1 MIRRSVSIHDLR
13 AVVDEERYELYLA
26 NPVCHSLLVH
36 INDRQSVLIGKADA
50 ELAPVDALAD
60 VIDDAVQGETAS
72 TTQAARDVM
81 GFVEEVVQYL
91 LAGHHYE
98 PLRRI
103 AGTIGKAEIPCNR
116 YYFYRK
122 IEGPLFDAIDSGES
136 VVLAITAETR
146 RLARS
151 LVERYNHEDRRRRIF
166 VWTTGSDLFEIQRE
180 GGETRYLTPGDPA
193 NYRVRY
199 NVRRLSDELGADCSD
214 DDKAEARKGLEDEGF
229 RVFADGALRLWIRH
243 PQEFDRLMDVEV
255 VADDLSL
262 PSDDD
267 LPTDEIKHVCE
278 MAAQDYLRSKIKER
292 DSLPK
297 ATSAFEDEFL
307 FAKVLR
313 FITER
318 RIKNAL
324 YILQDAHQY
333 LAATGMLDR
342 FANRTASTLKDA
354 NIRLRRAKT
363 GTQIVALAAD
373 FKPPSDL
380 TTEVKKIELNL
391 PSRRELLAEYRRRL
405 HSDIARWNGTTPEEL
420 DPLATSD
427 DLVRIADS
435 AAGMTLMEAVDA
447 VRPLL
452 AVGNVRPEDVMAA
465 IQDAKKSAVKRN
477 PALELVDTHSVQQ
490 LDLGGM
496 DRFLGWLESRKK
508 VFDQPDK
515 ARAVGIERPPRGVL
529 LLGIPG
535 TGKSLAAKL
544 IARDWKLPLVRLD
557 MGAVQDKFVG
567 ESEKNIREALKIVEA
582 MSPCI
587 LWIDE
592 IDKGVAQ
599 DDGAHAHSTT
609 LNVRATLLTWLQE
622 TRVPA
627 FVVATANRFN
637 ALPPELTRAGRFD
650 ARFFLGCPDAD
661 GRKQILNI
669 HLNARGI
676 GMDVDDLKPVID
688 LTQGFTGAELE
699 QIVLDALYA
708 AFNRDEKMTLNDLVA
723 AASQSTPLIRAVGK
737 GLDEVWNL
745 IEQGRVLPASDS
757 LLSRTQLAKLI
768 DPDLFSPMYCRQEN
782 ISGWDR
788 QASKGARM
796 LMRDPL
802 QGSSAAILETGDDEW
817 AFVQT
822 NVRFEPAD
830 QHHWKFLD
838 KISTIAANGV
848 LDTLVT
854 QYGVEAILFENRER
868 MRQFAEDSVLGAY
881 AELYRP
887 AALDEASE
895 MSD

>member
-1 MIRRSVSIHDLR
+1 
-13 AVVDEERYELYLA
+13 
-26 NPVCHSLLVH
+26 
-36 INDRQSVLIGKADA
+36 
-50 ELAPVDALAD
+50 
-60 VIDDAVQGETAS
+60 
-72 TTQAARDVM
+72 
-81 GFVEEVVQYL
+81 
-91 LAGHHYE
+91 
-98 PLRRI
+98 
-103 AGTIGKAEIPCNR
+103 
-116 YYFYRK
+116 
-122 IEGPLFDAIDSGES
+122 
-136 VVLAITAETR
+136 
-146 RLARS
+146 
-151 LVERYNHEDRRRRIF
+151 
-166 VWTTGSDLFEIQRE
+166 
-180 GGETRYLTPGDPA
+180 
-193 NYRVRY
+193 
-199 NVRRLSDELGADCSD
+199 
-214 DDKAEARKGLEDEGF
+214 
-229 RVFADGALRLWIRH
+229 
-243 PQEFDRLMDVEV
+243 
-255 VADDLSL
+255 
-262 PSDDD
+262 
-267 LPTDEIKHVCE
+267 
-278 MAAQDYLRSKIKER
+278 
-292 DSLPK
+292 
-297 ATSAFEDEFL
+297 
-307 FAKVLR
+307 
-313 FITER
+313 
-318 RIKNAL
+318 
-324 YILQDAHQY
+324 
-333 LAATGMLDR
+333 
-342 FANRTASTLKDA
+342 
-354 NIRLRRAKT
+354 
-363 GTQIVALAAD
+363 
-373 FKPPSDL
+373 
-380 TTEVKKIELNL
+380 
-391 PSRRELLAEYRRRL
+391 
-405 HSDIARWNGTTPEEL
+405 
-420 DPLATSD
+420 
-427 DLVRIADS
+427 
-435 AAGMTLMEAVDA
+435 
-447 VRPLL
+447 
-452 AVGNVRPEDVMAA
+452 
-465 IQDAKKSAVKRN
+465 
-477 PALELVDTHSVQQ
+477 
-490 LDLGGM
+490 
-496 DRFLGWLESRKK
+496 
-508 VFDQPDK
+508 
-515 ARAVGIERPPRGVL
+515 
-529 LLGIPG
+529 
-535 TGKSLAAKL
+535 
-544 IARDWKLPLVRLD
+544 
-557 MGAVQDKFVG
+557 
-567 ESEKNIREALKIVEA
+567 
-582 MSPCI
+582 
-587 LWIDE
+587 
-592 IDKGVAQ
+592 
-599 DDGAHAHSTT
+599 